1 MLACRRGSFTRVL
14 LVLLSRARVAR
25 LCARKRRKRPFVAR
39 QAQRARRRS
48 RRVRVPVCARRSKKK
63 PRATHTSRNTA
74 HQLSADKHNSKM
86 CSVNVVFLSTSFYLS
101 ILSACSGRLPA
112 AGALFAGGEAGG
124 GAVAA
129 GRAGGA
135 VAGGVVARRRVVAGG
150 RQGSA
155 WVHNHHHNNELT
167 QLKTGAR
174 DVVVGE

>member
-1 MLACRRGSFTRVL
+1 
-14 LVLLSRARVAR
+14 
-25 LCARKRRKRPFVAR
+25 
-39 QAQRARRRS
+39 
-48 RRVRVPVCARRSKKK
+48 
-63 PRATHTSRNTA
+63 
-74 HQLSADKHNSKM
+74 M
-86 CSVNVVFLSTSFYLS
+86 CSVNVVFLSKSFYLS

-150 RQGSA
+150 RQESA

-174 DVVVGE
+174 DVVVGEKVPTNRIVLPTGHRVQLGWPVAAL